1 MDDGQTKRSPR
12 LGGCKKQPRSRISTR
27 SRIGDER
34 VDAFPRGSRLFRGHK
49 PAKLDDESSMSR
61 FSRLSIL
68 CLPFTHERE
77 EKERAVGEE
86 KVEEGRT
93 IMMRGKGSEDAG

>member
-1 MDDGQTKRSPR
+1 
-12 LGGCKKQPRSRISTR
+12 
-27 SRIGDER
+27 
-34 VDAFPRGSRLFRGHK
+34 
-49 PAKLDDESSMSR
+49 MSR

-93 IMMRGKGSEDAG
+93 IMMRGKGSEDAGWVGWAKG